1 MGAPITIDHPAVGAA
16 HAYLPGNADSL
27 VAAAA
32 LMRMARRDVWVTLA
46 REHRL
51 PVLLERP
58 LSDVAAE
65 VWCLGYSGTGN
76 ESLPAALEAHVTLR
90 PVHWMTC
97 VTGRLSMQAAEI
109 PGVDYHNLPGGSL
122 VPLVLG
128 ATRTHWDEQDRLY
141 ERLGFILGRYR
152 GARPSDFE
160 LRLVN
165 ALHAASVQVR
175 NQERFGAGLVR
186 ELAMNPIASW
196 PGLESVRTAATAG
209 EARIVRSRRALED
222 TAPSHGGRSGPA
234 IWILPVGSIDRGT
247 HGKALAARSYARQ
260 APAVLLERVPRG
272 FTKAWVVLPEHKEDL
287 WLRVMN
293 EVVRFSIDFSYTGL
307 RGAGAVAAGDLDEL
321 ADSLWRLFE
330 AHA

>member
-16 HAYLPGNADSL
+16 HVYLPGNADSL

-32 LMRMARRDVWVTLA
+32 LMRVTRRDVWVTLA

-58 LSDVAAE
+58 LADVASE

-76 ESLPAALEAHVTLR
+76 ELLPAALEAHVTLR
-90 PVHWMTC
+90 PVRWMTC

-109 PGVDYHNLPGGSL
+109 PGVDYSNLPGGSL

-128 ATRTHWDEQDRLY
+128 ATRTHWDEQDRMY

-152 GARPSDFE
+152 GARPTDFE

-186 ELAMNPIASW
+186 ELALSPIATW
-196 PGLESVRTAATAG
+196 PDLDAVRAAASAG
-209 EARIVRSRRALED
+209 EARIIKSRRAMED
-222 TAPSHGGRSGPA
+222 AEPTHGGRSGPA
-234 IWILPVGSIDRGT
+234 IWILPSGILNRGT
-247 HGKALAARSYARQ
+247 HGKALAARCYARQ
-260 APAVLLERVPRG
+260 APTVLLERVARG
-272 FTKAWVVLPEHKEDL
+272 YTKVWIVLPEHKEEL
-287 WLRVMN
+287 WLQVMN
-293 EVVRFSIDFSYTGL
+293 EIVRFSIDFSYTGL
-307 RGAGAVAAGDLDEL
+307 RGAGAVAAADVDEV
-321 ADSLWRLFE
+321 AEALWRLIQSRF
-330 AHA
+330 